1 MFEPDSAASRLELV
15 CEMDL
20 CVRGESTWIFCARR
34 WYREILSSRFR
45 SSLVASRR
53 SVSNSSILEWV
64 GRLRIELEE
73 LILDIMF
80 KKDSSAFGWFK
91 LDSEY

>member
-1 MFEPDSAASRLELV
+1 MLEL
-15 CEMDL
+15 EEDL

-45 SSLVASRR
+45 SSFVASRR

-73 LILDIMF
+73 LILDNLISYRKMTVPLVG
-80 KKDSSAFGWFK
+80 SVVYAAELTITSV
-91 LDSEY
+91 LLL